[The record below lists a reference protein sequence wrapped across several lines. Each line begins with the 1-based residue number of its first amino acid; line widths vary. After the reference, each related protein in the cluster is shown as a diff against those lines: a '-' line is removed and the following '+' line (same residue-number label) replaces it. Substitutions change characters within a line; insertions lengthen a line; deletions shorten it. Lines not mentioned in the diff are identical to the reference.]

1 MNKFKNAFK
10 STFSLVL
17 AISFLFSCFSVSAN
31 ASTTTTSGLRTISP
45 SNGQLK
51 AAKSPTYTSEAE
63 VITAA
68 ISKSYEM
75 DIYHYEAPEDGYYAI
90 YTTGALD
97 TVGAVYEH
105 ENFLWW
111 TTSYKEVARNDDGN
125 KFDYY
130 LNCSMIVY
138 MERGE
143 DYYICVRAF
152 SSRTGDYK
160 LFIEPNEDKI
170 KSSNGGFWTPNYKL
184 SYKSSNSMKL
194 ESRTYLTK
202 DQALLNY
209 LWLDGV
215 EGIDENGN
223 EIDFELIRETYYE
236 DFALA
241 IEFANILLGSVP
253 SKADAVVSM
262 TTSLLGN
269 SVSMVYEALTDST
282 DELKKTLEKECG
294 IKKTRKKMNGSSAS
308 VDYTVK
314 NGILKESVM
323 VDGRYPI
330 NIYSANNDN
339 ILTGVKYEKGT
350 WS

>member
-10 STFSLVL
+10 PTFSLVL

-31 ASTTTTSGLRTISP
+31 ASTTTTSGLRDISP
-45 SNGQLK
+45 SNSELK
-51 AAKSPTYTSEAE
+51 AAKSPVYISEAE
-63 VITAA
+63 VITAT

-125 KFDYY
+125 QFDYY

-138 MERGE
+138 MEEGE
-143 DYYICVRAF
+143 DYYICIRAF
-152 SSRTGDYK
+152 DKKTGAYK
-160 LFIEPNEDKI
+160 LFIEPNEDK
-170 KSSNGGFWTPNYKL
+170 KKTSNGGIWTPNYKL
-184 SYKSSNSMKL
+184 SYNSSNSIRL

-202 DQALLNY
+202 EQALLNY

-215 EGIDENGN
+215 EGIDEKGN
-223 EIDFELIRETYYE
+223 KIDFELIRETYHE
-236 DFALA
+236 DVALA
-241 IEFANILLGSVP
+241 IEYANILLGVFTVD
-253 SKADAVVSM
+253 ADPVVSM
-262 TTSLLGN
+262 TVSLFGN
-269 SVSMVYEALTDST
+269 SVSMVYEALTEST
-282 DELKKTLEKECG
+282 DELKETFERECG
-294 IKKTRKKMNGSSAS
+294 IKKTQKKVNGSSAC
-308 VDYTVK
+308 VIYTVK
-314 NGILKESVM
+314 NGMLKESVI
-323 VDGRYPI
+323 VDSRYPI
-330 NIYSANNDN
+330 NLYSANNDN
-339 ILTGVKYEKGT
+339 ILTGVKYERGT